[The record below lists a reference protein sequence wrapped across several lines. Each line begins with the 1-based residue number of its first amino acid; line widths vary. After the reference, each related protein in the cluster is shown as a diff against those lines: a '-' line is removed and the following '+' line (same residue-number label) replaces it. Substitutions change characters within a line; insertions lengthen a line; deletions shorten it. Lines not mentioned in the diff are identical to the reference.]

1 MVGDDDVITVD
12 HAAAI
17 QRTIPDAQLAVVP
30 GTDHLLQFEKP
41 DLVNRIILDFLADKQ
56 APKLFSER

>member
-1 MVGDDDVITVD
+1 MVGDDDLITVD
-12 HAAAI
+12 HASAI
-17 QRTIPDAQLAVVP
+17 RRTIPDAQLAVVP

-41 DLVNRIILDFLADKQ
+41 DLVNRIILDFLADNQ